1 MTEQSTNQVP
11 RSFWVIG
18 AVALVWN
25 LLGLMAY
32 LMQVTM
38 DEATLATMSAAD
50 RAVYESMPTWVVS
63 AFAIAVNA
71 GVLASLLLL
80 LRRTWA
86 VPVFVVSLAAVVV
99 QDVGAFFL
107 AGGLEGRGAT
117 SAVMPLLVL
126 LIGGYLVIYSRSAKQ
141 KGWLR

>member
-99 QDVGAFFL
+99 QDVGAFFV
-107 AGGLEGRGAT
+107 AGALEGRGAT

>member
-1 MTEQSTNQVP
+1 MSEPSINTVP

-18 AVALVWN
+18 GIALVWN

-32 LMQVTM
+32 LMQVTI
-38 DEATLATMSAAD
+38 DEATLAAMPTAE
-50 RAVYESMPTWVVS
+50 RAVYESMPTWAVS

-86 VPVFVVSLAAVVV
+86 VPVFIVSLVAVVI
-99 QDVGAFFL
+99 QDAGALFV
-107 AGGLEGRGAT
+107 AGAIEGMAAA
-117 SAVMPLLVL
+117 SAIMPVLVL
-126 LIGGYLVIYSRSAKQ
+126 LIGGYLVVYSRSAKQ
-141 KGWLR
+141 RGWLR